1 MFRAIAFWHSPAV
14 KPGDADFFLIVGAS
28 GVCKSLF
35 SLAGSKRW
43 RAIRATACKLAD
55 RQTAV
60 QLSAVLRSAQNSGVQ
75 LELHAV
81 EAPNLPTVRLS
92 ATVGKQHVASVLLT
106 QAEWAQVRSAIMA
119 R

>member
-1 MFRAIAFWHSPAV
+1 MYVVAFWHSPATRLGEPDYFLTCTGDGAC
-14 KPGDADFFLIVGAS
+14 KPLYTLRA
-28 GVCKSLF
+28 
-35 SLAGSKRW
+35 SKRW
-43 RAIRATACKLAD
+43 LAITASACSMSSRTTVSQLA
-55 RQTAV
+55 
-60 QLSAVLRSAQNSGVQ
+60 AVLRSAQNSGVQ

>member
-60 QLSAVLRSAQNSGVQ
+60 QLSAVCRSAQDSGVQ
-75 LELHAV
+75 LELHHV
-81 EAPNLPTVRLS
+81 DAPHLPTTRVS
-92 ATVGKQHVASVLLT
+92 AMVGRQHVCSVLLT
-106 QAEWAQVRSAIMA
+106 QAEWAQIRNNICGL
-119 R
+119 